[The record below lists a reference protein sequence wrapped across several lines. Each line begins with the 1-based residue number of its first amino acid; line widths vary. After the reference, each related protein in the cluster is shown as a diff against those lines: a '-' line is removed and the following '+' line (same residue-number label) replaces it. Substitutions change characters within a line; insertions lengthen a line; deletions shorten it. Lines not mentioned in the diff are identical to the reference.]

1 MFHSDSAFATLT
13 SQTLTHEQKLMNL
26 AKEAENAF
34 DVLDIPPRTRHFFET
49 GAINDLFEGHAPYR
63 PRYIL
68 PDYGAFVRQGSAF
81 LRLPPPQ
88 DLDELLF
95 SLMTLYRHVP
105 SITNFPVYLGNL
117 DTLIDPFL
125 DGWSDEEARRKLR
138 LFLNY
143 LDRTITDSFCHANLG
158 PAATRAG
165 RLLLE
170 VLSEVQNTVPNFTLK
185 YDPEVTPDDF
195 AEAAIRCSLACS
207 NPALCSHPANRD
219 TFDDYGVSS
228 CYNILPIRG
237 GAYTLTRVTLTRLV
251 DDARGVEHFMEE
263 LLPECL
269 RLTADYMNER
279 IRFLV
284 EQSGFFPSS
293 FLVQE
298 GLISADRFLPM
309 FGVTGL
315 AEAVNHLLR
324 DRGLVY
330 GRDGEADA
338 LGVRIMEKIDAVV
351 KTLPAAH
358 SPLTGNHFLLH
369 AQVGLDSDVG
379 ITSGVR
385 IPVGSE
391 PESFADHLR
400 HCARFHPYFPA
411 GVGDIFPIASNVGQ
425 NPAALLDVVK
435 GAFALGVHYMSF
447 YSADTD
453 LVRITGYLV
462 KRSEMEKFRAHQV
475 VLQNTTHLGTANYDV
490 NHLAQRKVRMVGA
503 PPRRSTG
510 FSPSPPWTAP
520 AAARPSFSRA
530 ATWPAPTAT
539 TRRPRTCAPGAAPA
553 CPPARRGPCPWRA
566 AGCAGRR
573 SAAPGATPAFACA
586 PGSPPPRSPS

>member
-185 YDPEVTPDDF
+185 YDPEVTPDAF

-237 GAYTLTRVTLTRLV
+237 GAYTLTRVTLT
-251 DDARGVEHFMEE
+251 
-263 LLPECL
+263 C
-269 RLTADYMNER
+269 
-279 IRFLV
+279 
-284 EQSGFFPSS
+284 
-293 FLVQE
+293 
-298 GLISADRFLPM
+298 
-309 FGVTGL
+309 
-315 AEAVNHLLR
+315 
-324 DRGLVY
+324 
-330 GRDGEADA
+330 
-338 LGVRIMEKIDAVV
+338 
-351 KTLPAAH
+351 
-358 SPLTGNHFLLH
+358 
-369 AQVGLDSDVG
+369 
-379 ITSGVR
+379 
-385 IPVGSE
+385 
-391 PESFADHLR
+391 
-400 HCARFHPYFPA
+400 
-411 GVGDIFPIASNVGQ
+411 
-425 NPAALLDVVK
+425 
-435 GAFALGVHYMSF
+435 HY
-447 YSADTD
+447 
-453 LVRITGYLV
+453 
-462 KRSEMEKFRAHQV
+462 
-475 VLQNTTHLGTANYDV
+475 
-490 NHLAQRKVRMVGA
+490 
-503 PPRRSTG
+503 
-510 FSPSPPWTAP
+510 
-520 AAARPSFSRA
+520 
-530 ATWPAPTAT
+530 
-539 TRRPRTCAPGAAPA
+539 
-553 CPPARRGPCPWRA
+553 
-566 AGCAGRR
+566 
-573 SAAPGATPAFACA
+573 
-586 PGSPPPRSPS
+586 

>member
-34 DVLDIPPRTRHFFET
+34 DVLDTPPRTRHFFET

-185 YDPEVTPDDF
+185 YDPEVTPDAF

-228 CYNILPIRG
+228 CYNISTTACRAVTTSCPS
-237 GAYTLTRVTLTRLV
+237 GAAPT
-251 DDARGVEHFMEE
+251 
-263 LLPECL
+263 
-269 RLTADYMNER
+269 
-279 IRFLV
+279 
-284 EQSGFFPSS
+284 PSP
-293 FLVQE
+293 
-298 GLISADRFLPM
+298 G
-309 FGVTGL
+309 
-315 AEAVNHLLR
+315 
-324 DRGLVY
+324 
-330 GRDGEADA
+330 
-338 LGVRIMEKIDAVV
+338 
-351 KTLPAAH
+351 
-358 SPLTGNHFLLH
+358 
-369 AQVGLDSDVG
+369 
-379 ITSGVR
+379 
-385 IPVGSE
+385 
-391 PESFADHLR
+391 
-400 HCARFHPYFPA
+400 
-411 GVGDIFPIASNVGQ
+411 
-425 NPAALLDVVK
+425 
-435 GAFALGVHYMSF
+435 
-447 YSADTD
+447 
-453 LVRITGYLV
+453 
-462 KRSEMEKFRAHQV
+462 
-475 VLQNTTHLGTANYDV
+475 
-490 NHLAQRKVRMVGA
+490 
-503 PPRRSTG
+503 
-510 FSPSPPWTAP
+510 SPSPAWWT
-520 AAARPSFSRA
+520 
-530 ATWPAPTAT
+530 T
-539 TRRPRTCAPGAAPA
+539 PGVWSTL
-553 CPPARRGPCPWRA
+553 WRS
-566 AGCAGRR
+566 CSR
-573 SAAPGATPAFACA
+573 SACA
-586 PGSPPPRSPS
+586 

>member
-1 MFHSDSAFATLT
+1 MCRPSPTSRCTWAIWTPSSTPSWTAGAT
-13 SQTLTHEQKLMNL
+13 
-26 AKEAENAF
+26 
-34 DVLDIPPRTRHFFET
+34 R
-49 GAINDLFEGHAPYR
+49 
-63 PRYIL
+63 
-68 PDYGAFVRQGSAF
+68 
-81 LRLPPPQ
+81 
-88 DLDELLF
+88 
-95 SLMTLYRHVP
+95 
-105 SITNFPVYLGNL
+105 
-117 DTLIDPFL
+117 
-125 DGWSDEEARRKLR
+125 ARRKLR

-185 YDPEVTPDDF
+185 YDPEVTPDAF

-251 DDARGVEHFMEE
+251 DDARGVEHFVEE

-269 RLTADYMNER
+269 RLTTDYMNER

-411 GVGDIFPIASNVGQ
+411 GVGDIFPIASNVEQ

-490 NHLAQRKVRMVGA
+490 NRLAQRKVRMV
-503 PPRRSTG
+503 
-510 FSPSPPWTAP
+510 
-520 AAARPSFSRA
+520 
-530 ATWPAPTAT
+530 
-539 TRRPRTCAPGAAPA
+539 
-553 CPPARRGPCPWRA
+553 
-566 AGCAGRR
+566 
-573 SAAPGATPAFACA
+573 
-586 PGSPPPRSPS
+586 

>member
-185 YDPEVTPDDF
+185 YDPEVTPDAF

-251 DDARGVEHFMEE
+251 DDARGVEHFVEE

-269 RLTADYMNER
+269 RLTTDYMNER

-284 EQSGFFPSS
+284 EQSGFFP
-293 FLVQE
+293 LQLP
-298 GLISADRFLPM
+298 GPGGPYLRRPLSAHVRRHRS
-309 FGVTGL
+309 G
-315 AEAVNHLLR
+315 
-324 DRGLVY
+324 RG
-330 GRDGEADA
+330 GTTTAPGP
-338 LGVRIMEKIDAVV
+338 G
-351 KTLPAAH
+351 
-358 SPLTGNHFLLH
+358 
-369 AQVGLDSDVG
+369 
-379 ITSGVR
+379 
-385 IPVGSE
+385 
-391 PESFADHLR
+391 
-400 HCARFHPYFPA
+400 A
-411 GVGDIFPIASNVGQ
+411 GV
-425 NPAALLDVVK
+425 
-435 GAFALGVHYMSF
+435 
-447 YSADTD
+447 
-453 LVRITGYLV
+453 
-462 KRSEMEKFRAHQV
+462 
-475 VLQNTTHLGTANYDV
+475 
-490 NHLAQRKVRMVGA
+490 
-503 PPRRSTG
+503 
-510 FSPSPPWTAP
+510 
-520 AAARPSFSRA
+520 
-530 ATWPAPTAT
+530 WP
-539 TRRPRTCAPGAAPA
+539 
-553 CPPARRGPCPWRA
+553 
-566 AGCAGRR
+566 
-573 SAAPGATPAFACA
+573 
-586 PGSPPPRSPS
+586 